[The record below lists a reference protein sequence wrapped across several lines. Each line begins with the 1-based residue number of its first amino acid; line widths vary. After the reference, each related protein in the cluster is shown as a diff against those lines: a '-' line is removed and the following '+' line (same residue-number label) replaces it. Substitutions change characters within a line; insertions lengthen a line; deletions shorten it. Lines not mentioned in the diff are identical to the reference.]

1 MRLLSLGKTRLETKR
16 CCPSFVSLL
25 LDKSR
30 PAAAKSFI
38 NNHLDT
44 KSIETMT
51 YEVNKKKLKKMK
63 KVSEKGVLSLLKTR
77 GYNSNKNKHLGL
89 DF

>member
-1 MRLLSLGKTRLETKR
+1 LLE
-16 CCPSFVSLL
+16 
-25 LDKSR
+25 KSR
-30 PAAAKSFI
+30 PPTPKSFI

-63 KVSEKGVLSLLKTR
+63 KVSEKGVLSPLKTR

>member
-1 MRLLSLGKTRLETKR
+1 
-16 CCPSFVSLL
+16 
-25 LDKSR
+25 
-30 PAAAKSFI
+30 
-38 NNHLDT
+38 
-44 KSIETMT
+44 MT

-63 KVSEKGVLSLLKTR
+63 KVSEKGVLSPLKTR